1 MTASFSRPIAV
12 LSLGLIVVWA
22 GPASARPDACA
33 QVLRHSPSPD
43 VAYRAG
49 VDVKGRAVIPA
60 DLEPPAFD
68 LPEEITFEILIPMR
82 RADAGRF
89 DRRDYYG
96 EALAGLLTL
105 HGDGRVSINGRPLER
120 PQQEALRAACDAS
133 LRTR

>member
-1 MTASFSRPIAV
+1 MTTSHSRNIAV
-12 LSLGLIVVWA
+12 LSLGLIA
-22 GPASARPDACA
+22 FCTGPASARPDACA

-49 VDVKGRAVIPA
+49 VDVKGRAVVPA

-68 LPEEITFEILIPMR
+68 LPEDITFEILVPMR

-96 EALAGLLTL
+96 EALAGFLTL
-105 HGDGRVSINGRPLER
+105 HGDGRVSINGRPLEGA
-120 PQQEALRAACDAS
+120 QQEALRAACDAS